1 MGRRRRSGVG
11 MVGLDVLLARFGWG
25 IAIFFNNAKY
35 IVRRMRL
42 CGPTATDEVTLPC
55 GRETSAHRR
64 LVEFSGLACRRL
76 TFSST

>member
-1 MGRRRRSGVG
+1 
-11 MVGLDVLLARFGWG
+11 MVGLDVLLARFGCPVGMVGWG
-25 IAIFFNNAKY
+25 IAIFSNNAKY
-35 IVRRMRL
+35 MVRRMRL